1 MFEHDG
7 CYTTKFL
14 GNVKLSLTEQHRWSF
29 NDLTIE
35 EKQKLTD
42 FFKQNP
48 LMDED

>member
-7 CYTTKFL
+7 CYTAKFL
-14 GNVKLSLTEQHRWSF
+14 GNVKLLLTEQHRWSF